1 MERLEIETKFQTISA
16 GLLSGYASV
25 FGGKPD
31 SHGDIIAPGAYAA
44 SLKAHRE
51 AGTAPLMLWQH
62 DPHQPLGR
70 WLDLKEDETGLQVTG
85 QLVLDTVKG
94 REAHALLKAGALNG
108 LSIGYRVID
117 FERLPG
123 GGRLLKEIELIEISL
138 VSIPAASAARITSVK
153 SASAE
158 TPATKVA
165 FKRSSI
171 MADQQTAAPEAEN
184 DDDRMGVLEET
195 VAGIDTR
202 LTALEESVG
211 NVAKAAGRIEQK
223 LARPG
228 LIQTKAA
235 EPENIEAKA
244 FGTYVRQG
252 EAAAG
257 AELKNLTLA
266 ANGGGNLAPTEFV
279 KEVVK
284 NLVQFSP
291 IRQHARVMSIGA
303 SEARMP
309 KRTGTLTAAWVTE
322 TGARPA
328 TQPTYGEI
336 TLTPHEAACYVDVSN
351 ALLEDNQYNLQGELA
366 ADFAEE
372 FGRLEGLAFVTGTG
386 TGQPGGILTDTDIP
400 QIAGGAAAAINADAL
415 INLFH
420 GLPSFYAANAVWGM
434 NRTTI
439 GEVRKLKN
447 SGGDYLW
454 RDALS
459 EGNPATILGRP
470 VVELPDMPSIAANA
484 LPIMFGDL
492 KQGYRI
498 VDRLSLSVMRDPYS
512 LATTGQT
519 RFHARRRVGGDV
531 VKPEA
536 IRLLKVAT
544 SIT

>member
-1 MERLEIETKFQTISA
+1 MERFEIETKFQTADA

-31 SHGDIIAPGAYAA
+31 SYGDVIAPGAYAA

-51 AGTAPLMLWQH
+51 AGTVPLMLWQH
-62 DPHQPLGR
+62 DPNNPIGR
-70 WLDLKEDETGLQVTG
+70 WFDIKEDATGLNVTG

-94 REAHALLKAGALNG
+94 REAHALLKAKALNG

-123 GGRLLKEIELIEISL
+123 GGRLLKQIELIEISL
-138 VSIPAASAARITSVK
+138 VSIPAAPAARITSVK
-153 SASAE
+153 SASADQ
-158 TPATKVA
+158 PATTVA
-165 FKRSSI
+165 FKRTSN
-171 MADQQTAAPEAEN
+171 MADQQTAAPEADTEE
-184 DDDRMGVLEET
+184 DRIDALEET

-228 LIQTKAA
+228 LIQTKSA
-235 EPENIEAKA
+235 EPQDIEAKA
-244 FGTYVRQG
+244 FGTYIRSG
-252 EAAAG
+252 DAAAG

-266 ANGGGNLAPTEFV
+266 TNGGGYLAPTEFV

-291 IRQHARVMSIGA
+291 IRQYARVMSIGSA
-303 SEARMP
+303 EAKMP
-309 KRTGTLTAAWVTE
+309 KRTGTLNAAWVAE
-322 TGARPA
+322 TGTRAA
-328 TQPTYGEI
+328 TQPTYGEV
-336 TLTPHEAACYVDVSN
+336 TLTPHEAACYIDVSN
-351 ALLEDNQYNLQGELA
+351 ALLEDNQYNLQGELS
-366 ADFAEE
+366 ADLAEE
-372 FGRLEGLAFVTGTG
+372 FGRLEGLAFVSGTG
-386 TGQPGGILTDTDIP
+386 TGQPKGILTDTTIP
-400 QIAGGAAAAINADAL
+400 QIATGAAAAITADAV
-415 INLFH
+415 IDLFH
-420 GLPSFYAANAVWGM
+420 GLPGFYAANAVWGM

-447 SGGDYLW
+447 TSGDYLW

-459 EGNPATILGRP
+459 EGNPPTILGRP
-470 VVELPDMPSIAANA
+470 VIELPDMPDIEADET
-484 LPIMFGDL
+484 PIMFGDL
-492 KQGYRI
+492 KQGYRV

-512 LATTGQT
+512 VATIGQT

-544 SIT
+544 SV